1 MVAIAVIINSIIL
14 FLDFQ
19 FPYNLS
25 FTNVNLGYKL
35 FPFLP
40 VIMNLPVFVSLIL
53 LNCQVAILPNKQ
65 CM

>member
-40 VIMNLPVFVSLIL
+40 VIMNLPVFLF
-53 LNCQVAILPNKQ
+53 P
-65 CM
+65 